1 MLIHVFDV
9 NRVRVAHG
17 DDFRV
22 GDEPV
27 LEALKFGSE
36 AALVN
41 PQQAISKFGGG
52 Q

>member
-1 MLIHVFDV
+1 LLIQVFDV
-9 NRVRVAHG
+9 NRVRLAHG

-27 LEALKFGSE
+27 LEALKFDSE
-36 AALVN
+36 PALAN
-41 PQQAISKFGGG
+41 PQQAISGFGGG